1 MKNKPSST
9 LSPDWRSYV
18 RWAIK
23 VDSWPHKAQRYI
35 TVKSSIYILRPQI
48 VGDMVEIKKRG
59 EMHPWVSSLLRG
71 WGCERRKGARKASN
85 SWGGGRVSFV
95 LLKHCFQPQDEK
107 GDGQLTGILTVSL
120 LPTLVSHCALQ
131 PSTPLFTRP
140 VNDITITW
148 YPSPRLPHR
157 LFYYHYFHNACRP
170 SGNEKTGARRQMF
183 GEMIDLR

>member
-18 RWAIK
+18 RWSIK
-23 VDSWPHKAQRYI
+23 VDSWPHKAQCYI
-35 TVKSSIYILRPQI
+35 TVKSSIYIA
-48 VGDMVEIKKRG
+48 GDMVEIKTRG

-71 WGCERRKGARKASN
+71 WRCERGKHQTVEEVGEFLLCFRSTVFSHRMRKEMVN
-85 SWGGGRVSFV
+85 
-95 LLKHCFQPQDEK
+95 CI
-107 GDGQLTGILTVSL
+107 GILTVSL

>member
-18 RWAIK
+18 RWSIK
-23 VDSWPHKAQRYI
+23 VDSWPHKAQCYI
-35 TVKSSIYILRPQI
+35 TVKSSIYILSHWI
-48 VGDMVEIKKRG
+48 AGDMVEIKKRG

-71 WGCERRKGARKASN
+71 WGCERGKGARKASN

-95 LLKHCFQPQDEK
+95 LPKHCFQPQDEK
-107 GDGQLTGILTVSL
+107 GDGQLHRYLNSVTTSYIS
-120 LPTLVSHCALQ
+120 Q
-131 PSTPLFTRP
+131 PLCSTAFYSTFHEAS
-140 VNDITITW
+140 DITITW